1 MTTSE
6 PWTIGRLL
14 TWTTDYLKSN
24 GSSSPRLDAEV
35 LLAHARGCQRIDLYA
50 AYEAPASDELRTAF
64 RELVRRR
71 AEAVPVA
78 YLVGRKEFYSL
89 SFEVT
94 PDVLIPRPE
103 TEFLVVSLL
112 DKAKELSADHHPL
125 RIADIGT
132 GSGILAVC
140 AAKHLP
146 TAQVTAIDTSPA
158 ALDVARKNAQAH
170 GVAERIDFQEGDLLS
185 TTPSE
190 PTFDF
195 ILSNPPYIGEGEFAA
210 LDRDVRE
217 HEPRGALVAGPNGT
231 EVIQRL
237 IPQAGERLKPGG
249 WLMIEISPL
258 IADTVKALLP
268 DDGQFDSPS
277 VVKDFQQHPR
287 VALARRLR
295 DAM

>member
-1 MTTSE
+1 MTTSD

-14 TWTTDYLKSN
+14 TWTTDYLKTG

-50 AYEAPASDELRTAF
+50 AYEEPASEELRTAF
-64 RELVRRR
+64 RALVRRR
-71 AEAVPVA
+71 AQAVPVA

-112 DKAKELSADHHPL
+112 DKAKELPADHGPP
-125 RIADIGT
+125 RIADVGT

-146 TAQVTAIDTSPA
+146 SAQVTAIDISPA
-158 ALDVARKNAQAH
+158 ALAVAGKNAQAH
-170 GVAERIDFQEGDLLS
+170 GVADRIEFQDGDLLS
-185 TTPSE
+185 TTPAE
-190 PTFDF
+190 PAFDF

-217 HEPRGALVAGPNGT
+217 HEPRGALVAGPKGT
-231 EVIQRL
+231 EVIERL

-258 IADTVKALLP
+258 IADAVKALLTTGEP
-268 DDGQFDSPS
+268 FDSTS
-277 VVKDFQQHPR
+277 IVKDFQQHPR
-287 VALARRLR
+287 VALARRLL
-295 DAM
+295 DV